1 MTELVVAL
9 SIDKVQAFL
18 TEVIHAHTQEKQAE
32 GETLSKIRNASR
44 EISAG
49 FTAAIDREFDGK
61 RGQVLLVCSGV
72 YIFTSTLPEAAVRER
87 INRLFTR
94 YYLQSGGQKQLKG
107 VCFPRGDLCEIKLIQ
122 EAKKRLKENKGF
134 CELIEANRNVLF
146 SFQKLDERKSTVE
159 KEDFPQFAETINNL
173 FCKEKSEEDYN
184 SNSNHFRIA
193 VIKAD
198 LDGMGHVFSE
208 ARDYE
213 EYRAIS
219 KTLND
224 LISLR
229 GLHEAAQNCGMAQK
243 ENWLFPFY
251 IAGDDIFFAVEIT
264 NLINGINVCR
274 ELLRQINVKLSQ
286 LPKPQKLSL
295 SIGVDITFNR
305 EPVRYYMERAEEQ
318 LSCAKKAEALKELA
332 GYCNG
337 KIAIFD
343 MAYYDINV
351 PKLKKYEKQWKA
363 RNHKKTL
370 PHKRERENTPIWQDL
385 LNDLCQ
391 LDKIREEQKDRGDKI
406 GTAHFFNALLK
417 RLTEKTAQT
426 DCVKYANCL
435 LYHLLP
441 QYLDYPNETLRE
453 QELTLHYNIVRQIN
467 RLERDIRN
475 PKKNQNRLCV
485 TEQTKQR
492 LEAYLRIMLL
502 FSDQR
507 FDLTKSIKNGKAPH
521 ETVFDADD
529 VRRGLLNRTVSFLY
543 EPILKGQSEGLRDIF
558 IQRNSG
564 RFTSYRILKIDSSMF
579 FKLRDMDRVSLKKAA
594 DMIELNNPAT
604 SEMSLQVKEHNEVRK
619 SAGKVPN
626 RLCFDKESFLTLA
639 KKPNIWTPDFVDSMM
654 LFYAYNEASIQFKG
668 RYPKK
673 EQGGQATCKK

>member
-32 GETLSKIRNASR
+32 GETLSKIRSASR
-44 EISAG
+44 EISEG
-49 FTAAIDREFDGK
+49 FTAAIDREFDGE
-61 RGQVLLVCSGV
+61 RGQVLLACSGV

-146 SFQKLDERKSTVE
+146 SFQKLDERKATVE
-159 KEDFPQFAETINNL
+159 KEDFPQFAEAINNL

-208 ARDYE
+208 ARDYD

-274 ELLRQINVKLSQ
+274 ELLRQINVQLSQ

-318 LSCAKKAEALKELA
+318 LSCAKKADALKELA

-343 MAYYDINV
+343 MVYYDVDLAKHNET
-351 PKLKKYEKQWKA
+351 KNDGSLAFDREKG
-363 RNHKKTL
+363 
-370 PHKRERENTPIWQDL
+370 NTAFWQYL
-385 LNDLCQ
+385 LNDLCF
-391 LDKIREEQKDRGDKI
+391 LHSIRVGQHGQNEKLGSSS
-406 GTAHFFNALLK
+406 FFNALLK
-417 RLTEKTAQT
+417 RLTEQAIQS
-426 DCVKYANCL
+426 DNIKYINCL
-435 LYHLLP
+435 FYHLLP
-441 QYLDYPNETLRE
+441 KYHDSLGTTFYH
-453 QELTLHYNIVRQIN
+453 QELALYCNIMRQID
-467 RLERDIRN
+467 RLKVDRKQ
-475 PKKNQNRLCV
+475 PTQNKHYLSVDADAKR
-485 TEQTKQR
+485 R
-492 LEAYLRIMLL
+492 LEAYLRMMLL
-502 FSDQR
+502 FSDHR
-507 FDLTKSIKNGKAPH
+507 FDLSKSIEGSEPHPNGYN
-521 ETVFDADD
+521 ESLV
-529 VRRGLLNRTVSFLY
+529 RGLLFNRSREFLFH
-543 EPILKGQSEGLRDIF
+543 SVLRKNSLALLDVFVKRNVNDF
-558 IQRNSG
+558 IPYYQV
-564 RFTSYRILKIDSSMF
+564 LKIERSMF
-579 FKLRDMDRVSLKKAA
+579 FRLRDTKRVSAEKAA
-594 DMIELNNPAT
+594 AMIGLGNPLT
-604 SEMSLQVKEHNEVRK
+604 IKEVRDHNEARENLNK
-619 SAGKVPN
+619 LPN
-626 RLCFDKESFLTLA
+626 RMFFAKDKFETLA
-639 KKPNIWTPDFVDSMM
+639 QDANKWTPDFVDSMM
-654 LFYAYNEASIQFKG
+654 LFYAYNEAGIQFKG
-668 RYPKK
+668 
-673 EQGGQATCKK
+673 ATHEKIE